1 VLVLLVLI
9 KVRFLSPPYS
19 NCPGST
25 CLTHVGTEGTG
36 CVVKTNFVAVPVTLK
51 EVLVAAVRAP
61 LVAFNVSPFPLA
73 LIWQPAN
80 VATPEAAVTGLVV
93 QVSVPLPVPI
103 ASVTAV
109 E

>member
-1 VLVLLVLI
+1 MLPFASSTFTTGCVL
-9 KVRFLSPPYS
+9 KVAPEDTLP
-19 NCPGST
+19 
-25 CLTHVGTEGTG
+25 TG